1 MSARSSAADLPRLSP
16 QPGLGEAV
24 DAVGV
29 PLADRLT
36 EDAEVFADQ
45 RPGVSGSTH
54 PAYDLVDGRVR
65 LAGQVFGDG
74 DDGIQ
79 QGEFVVA
86 TGVGAA
92 PLHPADRRSRAVLNR
107 LVGAASGS
115 PRQTL
120 R

>member
-1 MSARSSAADLPRLSP
+1 MRRVSAARRLGGGARGTDVGAVISSR
-16 QPGLGEAV
+16 PG
-24 DAVGV
+24 
-29 PLADRLT
+29 
-36 EDAEVFADQ
+36 AEVFADQ

-86 TGVGAA
+86 TGAGAA